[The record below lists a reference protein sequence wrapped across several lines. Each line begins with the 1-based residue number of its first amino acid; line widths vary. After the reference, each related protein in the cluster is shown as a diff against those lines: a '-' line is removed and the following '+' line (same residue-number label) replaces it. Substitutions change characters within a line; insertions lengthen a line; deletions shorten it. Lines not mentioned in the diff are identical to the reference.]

1 MNKLWLGLPNT
12 VEHTTL
18 KFSTSSKS
26 SFCVFAK
33 RKNSKEREREK
44 KETRIINLLKN
55 MNMQKNGHK
64 RINIP
69 GNRIINDHVAH
80 H

>member
-12 VEHTTL
+12 VEYTTL

-44 KETRIINLLKN
+44 KRNSNNQFIKKYEYAKKWT
-55 MNMQKNGHK
+55 
-64 RINIP
+64 
-69 GNRIINDHVAH
+69 
-80 H
+80 